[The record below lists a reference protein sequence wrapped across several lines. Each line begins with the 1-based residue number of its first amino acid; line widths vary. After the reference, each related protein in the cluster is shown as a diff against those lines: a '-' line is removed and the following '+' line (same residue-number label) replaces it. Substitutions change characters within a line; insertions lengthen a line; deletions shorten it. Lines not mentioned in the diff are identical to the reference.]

1 MNAGKAHSCGGAY
14 FGSKQAAALNDVIN
28 AYESYLAA
36 QEELIEC
43 KQMAKEAAGD
53 ADMLAMAQ
61 EESAGLKETLEAL
74 EQRITVLLL
83 PSDPLDERNI
93 MLEVRAGTVRSPLK
107 PPLNSKEPIASRCCC
122 CPRTRWTSATS
133 CWRSARARYADG
145 PTLRAGRRR
154 GGHFLRRLG
163 ADVHAL
169 RRERGLEGDGDLQ
182 DHGGRRRLQGDRD
195 VHHGRKGLLQAQ
207 VGGGRAPRS
216 GAQAAP
222 FPKNG

>member
-93 MLEVRAGTVRSPLK
+93 MLEVRAGTVR
-107 PPLNSKEPIASRCCC
+107 
-122 CPRTRWTSATS
+122 
-133 CWRSARARYADG
+133 
-145 PTLRAGRRR
+145 
-154 GGHFLRRLG
+154 
-163 ADVHAL
+163 
-169 RRERGLEGDGDLQ
+169 
-182 DHGGRRRLQGDRD
+182 
-195 VHHGRKGLLQAQ
+195 
-207 VGGGRAPRS
+207 
-216 GAQAAP
+216 
-222 FPKNG
+222 